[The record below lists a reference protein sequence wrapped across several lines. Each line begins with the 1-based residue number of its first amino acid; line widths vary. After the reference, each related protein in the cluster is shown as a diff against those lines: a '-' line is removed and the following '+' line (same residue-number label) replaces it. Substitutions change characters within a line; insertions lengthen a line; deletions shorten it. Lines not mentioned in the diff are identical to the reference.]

1 MPLAPSTVYAYTFGG
16 FDVVIENH
24 IRQQGFI
31 LQSERDT
38 AMLPEANGGPSYVV
52 SPLYDPRTTP
62 ITCSD
67 GSSVVYPN
75 ALGGQIQASLG
86 SLTSDALKYGA
97 ICQGVYGFDVPTYAG
112 NINADDWRLNFDK
125 GDWLQAPTSINSSIK
140 MRRRFSFGDFLATV
154 NMEGLYDS
162 VLMDDDRFDRSGL
175 SSAGK
180 EKVARYV
187 KFDGNAQLS
196 TRVFGHR
203 GARFILGQQE
213 IHWGEQSFLPG
224 GISWFNP
231 LNVPRFRQTG
241 YDDGWIPVMAL
252 YSDIRMSRVLS
263 LAGYLG
269 GWNHYQFDVPGTYA
283 GVGGDVW
290 RSGAGSGGNQHH
302 FVIGGGSY
310 FTGNSWPCQYNDASY
325 WQGGS
330 INAKTQEYAD
340 ALASY
345 APNCPSV
352 SDVLTPVTIGRAEQ
366 ERIAAGDSWAMIPR
380 GRDQKGSNSYGLMAD
395 YEWRRRF
402 LGLQF
407 SFQGGDARVP
417 MINYQTDKVRVMPY
431 ATGVKDGVIARGA
444 ILRGLG
450 LYPTNPYN
458 PAYNSVSLN
467 ADNQLIETLK
477 SQVSLNTY
485 NATAGSVAEMNAIQ
499 FQLATDQSVAVT
511 PSTPQGFEQS
521 GATYTGAVNI
531 RPDFNLNIFGTYPYE
546 NIFGLSAKYTAFG
559 ANKSPLFMNVAYRPN
574 TPLQFDLNELMIA
587 GLFNNCM
594 MSSTGAIEPSLLN
607 QEPYHNEFD
616 VQRGLDRVGCRDYPT
631 TLFGY
636 TDEYNGWITDLV
648 GQGLYSQR
656 SILGG
661 DNVFGRLQMRSVYVH
676 GISERADMTQK
687 KTINGAVLTG
697 PLMPLESVCVSGSDL
712 PLSALV
718 DLDPRD
724 PIVCRPTQYSM
735 GLLFGGGIDYNHV
748 RLLGQPYTV
757 TPGVFIARGMVGR
770 SPRPLGAWIKGV
782 GYYIV
787 GFEIKNNQRLRYEV
801 QYRGYFGSSLYNLD
815 IGADALSLTLRYNL
829 NMS

>member
-1 MPLAPSTVYAYTFGG
+1 M
-16 FDVVIENH
+16 
-24 IRQQGFI
+24 
-31 LQSERDT
+31 
-38 AMLPEANGGPSYVV
+38 
-52 SPLYDPRTTP
+52 
-62 ITCSD
+62 
-67 GSSVVYPN
+67 
-75 ALGGQIQASLG
+75 
-86 SLTSDALKYGA
+86 
-97 ICQGVYGFDVPTYAG
+97 TY
-112 NINADDWRLNFDK
+112 
-125 GDWLQAPTSINSSIK
+125 
-140 MRRRFSFGDFLATV
+140 FS
-154 NMEGLYDS
+154 
-162 VLMDDDRFDRSGL
+162 
-175 SSAGK
+175 
-180 EKVARYV
+180 
-187 KFDGNAQLS
+187 
-196 TRVFGHR
+196 
-203 GARFILGQQE
+203 
-213 IHWGEQSFLPG
+213 
-224 GISWFNP
+224 
-231 LNVPRFRQTG
+231 
-241 YDDGWIPVMAL
+241 
-252 YSDIRMSRVLS
+252 
-263 LAGYLG
+263 
-269 GWNHYQFDVPGTYA
+269 
-283 GVGGDVW
+283 
-290 RSGAGSGGNQHH
+290 
-302 FVIGGGSY
+302 
-310 FTGNSWPCQYNDASY
+310 
-325 WQGGS
+325 
-330 INAKTQEYAD
+330 
-340 ALASY
+340 
-345 APNCPSV
+345 
-352 SDVLTPVTIGRAEQ
+352 
-366 ERIAAGDSWAMIPR
+366 
-380 GRDQKGSNSYGLMAD
+380 
-395 YEWRRRF
+395 
-402 LGLQF
+402 
-407 SFQGGDARVP
+407 
-417 MINYQTDKVRVMPY
+417 
-431 ATGVKDGVIARGA
+431 
-444 ILRGLG
+444 
-450 LYPTNPYN
+450 
-458 PAYNSVSLN
+458 
-467 ADNQLIETLK
+467 
-477 SQVSLNTY
+477 
-485 NATAGSVAEMNAIQ
+485 
-499 FQLATDQSVAVT
+499 
-511 PSTPQGFEQS
+511 
-521 GATYTGAVNI
+521 
-531 RPDFNLNIFGTYPYE
+531 NLNIFGTYPYE

-801 QYRGYFGSSLYNLD
+801 QYRGYFGSSLYNPD